1 MYTSRA
7 SYTIV
12 ITSRRVTLTRLKYSA
27 QFTALSKSSCFHSAT
42 LTELQFR
49 NTSAYVL
56 ALSSN
61 ESITTLWVLP
71 RTRSRLCVQAK
82 KLLPASTNSPR
93 FEFSRENFPRLRTKQ
108 RCRGSLSLE
117 SLAAESD
124 KRRGREERMDQS
136 VRLLL
141 GRIQSQLGAVLK
153 DSVSLFLEAAAP
165 ALVVPSR
172 GTFGY
177 CVLG

>member
-1 MYTSRA
+1 
-7 SYTIV
+7 
-12 ITSRRVTLTRLKYSA
+12 
-27 QFTALSKSSCFHSAT
+27 
-42 LTELQFR
+42 
-49 NTSAYVL
+49 
-56 ALSSN
+56 
-61 ESITTLWVLP
+61 
-71 RTRSRLCVQAK
+71 
-82 KLLPASTNSPR
+82 
-93 FEFSRENFPRLRTKQ
+93 
-108 RCRGSLSLE
+108 
-117 SLAAESD
+117 
-124 KRRGREERMDQS
+124 MDQS